1 MQKNQDEIV
10 GEDAED
16 SQLLRG
22 MATEA
27 REYVA
32 AFDWCP
38 PIRRL
43 SLGFGVGGVI
53 ALFHVEF
60 TRAIDDVDSE
70 LWVVV
75 GDLPSAYFVYEGN
88 EDPAVALECY
98 CGLMEEWAMAARDDE
113 SVEECFPV
121 DAEPT
126 RENAEALLSRIAFI
140 RRELVPDA
148 SAEEGLEKEQ

>member
-1 MQKNQDEIV
+1 MQKDAESEIL

-16 SQLLRG
+16 TDLLRG
-22 MATEA
+22 MADEA
-27 REYVA
+27 REYIE

-43 SLGFGVGGVI
+43 SLGYGVGGVV
-53 ALFHVEF
+53 ALFRVEF
-60 TRAIDDVDSE
+60 TRAIDDIDSE

-88 EDPAVALECY
+88 EDPAAALECY
-98 CGLMEEWAMAARDDE
+98 CGLMEEWATAARDGE

-121 DAEPT
+121 DAEAN
-126 RENAEALLSRIAFI
+126 RENADALLSRITFI
-140 RRELVPDA
+140 RRELVPGA
-148 SAEEGLEKEQ
+148 AAEDGQ

>member
-1 MQKNQDEIV
+1 MQKTPETEIL

-16 SQLLRG
+16 TELLRG
-22 MATEA
+22 MAGEA
-27 REYVA
+27 REYIQ

-38 PIRRL
+38 PIL
-43 SLGFGVGGVI
+43 QMSLGYGVGGVI

-60 TRAIDDVDSE
+60 TRAIDDIDSE
-70 LWVVV
+70 LWVVI
-75 GDLPSAYFVYEGN
+75 GDLPSAYFIYEGN

-98 CGLMEEWAMAARDDE
+98 CGLMEEWATAARDGE

-121 DAEPT
+121 DAEAN

-140 RRELVPDA
+140 RRELVPEA
-148 SAEEGLEKEQ
+148 SADDGQ